1 MKTMDEYHG
10 LLATQAGK
18 SARKKVATKL
28 KDRKKRSE
36 EGEWKSI
43 KIPHK
48 NLPYI
53 SKSIRCPLSSNLVK
67 TV

>member
-18 SARKKVATKL
+18 SAQKKVATKL
-28 KDRKKRSE
+28 KDGRKRSE
-36 EGEWKSI
+36 EGEWEPI
-43 KIPHK
+43 KIPHR
-48 NLPYI
+48 NLAYI
-53 SKSIRCPLSSNLVK
+53 SKSIRCPLSSSLAK